1 MNTSLSE
8 IANLGRYIQEYHR
21 RLQIMVEWRIDPRLR
36 VRVSADDVLQ
46 DAFKLAHQKW
56 PDFLASNNQR
66 VGKSSKAFYQPQG
79 AQADFGSATAIQRL
93 PVYFWLRQQVSDAL
107 IEAWR
112 KHSREPR
119 DIRKDMPLPD
129 SSALHLGIGLLGR
142 EPSPVSTIRRDEICE
157 LVREA
162 VQQLKEVDR
171 EVLLMRMT
179 EEMSHK
185 EIAEAMNI
193 SVDAASA
200 RYARALERFRK
211 IWNERHPDFGSL
223 P

>member
-1 MNTSLSE
+1 MNSSLSDF
-8 IANLGRYIQEYHR
+8 ANLGKYIQEYRR

-36 VRVSADDVLQ
+36 VRVSADDILQ
-46 DAFKLAHQKW
+46 DAFKRAHQKW
-56 PDFLASNNQR
+56 PDFLRRASQ
-66 VGKSSKAFYQPQG
+66 GDATPSETAYQPMETEI
-79 AQADFGSATAIQRL
+79 GSAITAIYGL
-93 PVYFWLRQQVSDAL
+93 PVYLWLRQQVSDAL

-129 SSALHLGIGLLGR
+129 SSALHLGFGLLGR
-142 EPSPVSTIRRDEICE
+142 EPSPVSAIRRVEICE
-157 LVREA
+157 LVRDA
-162 VQQLKEVDR
+162 IRQLKEVDR

-185 EIAEAMNI
+185 EIADALNI
-193 SVDAASA
+193 TIDAACA

-211 IWNERHPDFGSL
+211 VWNKRHPDFGSL